1 MQVNNA
7 GISGG
12 IIDGDALAASGGN
25 KVSFPSLIR
34 FLLFFSQNKSR

>member
-12 IIDGDALAASGGN
+12 IVDGDALAASGGG
-25 KVSFPSLIR
+25 KVSFPNIICFFF
-34 FLLFFSQNKSR
+34 FLVNIML